1 MFQNWYDNLETPGVV
16 CVKASRVSLFYPT
29 FAALTNSC
37 HFLSLDIVVMA
48 QMSWCLSFSWLYA
61 EGQKC
66 CLSLIRSAQIQCH
79 DVFMGV
85 FWGLNPSVAASLICL
100 CHHWPTFMLLLFRL
114 SRAPLCLCNKAL
126 TPSGFQRHLR
136 GNSLQCVAE
145 SPGCC
150 FPLSPQ
156 PCRNGKG
163 PSDWQMAKD
172 LPHFIACYL
181 KRFSPIPL
189 LTASRPSRLLPDTLG
204 PPSEVI

>member
-1 MFQNWYDNLETPGVV
+1 MAPGVV
-16 CVKASRVSLFYPT
+16 CVKASRVSLSHPT
-29 FAALTNSC
+29 FAAPTNSLSFPVAGYC
-37 HFLSLDIVVMA
+37 SNGTNFLVVA
-48 QMSWCLSFSWLYA
+48 FSWLYP

-66 CLSLIRSAQIQCH
+66 CLSLIRSTQIQRH
-79 DVFMGV
+79 AVFMGV
-85 FWGLNPSVAASLICL
+85 FWGLNPSVASSLICL
-100 CHHWPTFMLLLFRL
+100 CHHWPTFMLLLCRL

-136 GNSLQCVAE
+136 GDSLQCAAE

-181 KRFSPIPL
+181 KRFSPHLAPHSI
-189 LTASRPSRLLPDTLG
+189 ASFS
-204 PPSEVI
+204 PPS